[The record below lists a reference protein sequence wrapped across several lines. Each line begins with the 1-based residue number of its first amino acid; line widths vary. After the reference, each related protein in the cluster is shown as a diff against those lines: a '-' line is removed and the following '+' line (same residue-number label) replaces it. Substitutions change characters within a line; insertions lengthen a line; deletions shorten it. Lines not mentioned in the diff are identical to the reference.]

1 MKEFFLIL
9 IIFNNCLFANNNKFV
24 ITCRPYGF
32 FSNFIGTLTN
42 IRWAEKNNKVPVVYW
57 DEYSLYYDP
66 NGYNGSTNVWE
77 YYFEQISNLQY
88 NPGDDLYWKYYD
100 PDSFYLPALLDSC
113 YEKEYKEIFS
123 PVIKKYIKIKPI
135 IENKINAF
143 YEKEMKGKK
152 NIGIHLRGTDKF
164 IEIKPVDPN
173 IIFDKANEIAKELNN
188 NCQFLVASDE
198 EKLLELAKS
207 KLNGKVIFYDSH
219 RSLNDKPVWEVYTD
233 CKPLLGEEILIEAK
247 LLSKCDYLIHTSSN
261 VSIVV
266 CYFNP
271 DIKNILMKNIEQ

>member
-1 MKEFFLIL
+1 MKKLFLVL
-9 IIFNNCLFANNNKFV
+9 IINNLLLASSDDKFV

-42 IRWAEKNNKVPVVYW
+42 IRWAENNKKIPVIYW

-77 YYFEQISNLQY
+77 YYFEQISNLNY
-88 NPGDDLYWKYYD
+88 NPGDELYWKYYD

-113 YEKEYKEIFS
+113 YNQFYKDIFS
-123 PVIKKYIKIKPI
+123 PLIKKYIKIKPNI
-135 IENKINAF
+135 QNKINTF
-143 YEKEMKGKK
+143 YTQQMSGKK

-173 IIFDKANEIAKELNN
+173 IIFDRANEIAKELKNN
-188 NCQFLVASDE
+188 YQFLVATDE
-198 EKLLELAKS
+198 EKLLNLAKS
-207 KLNGKVIFYDSH
+207 KLNGKVVFYNSH
-219 RSLNDKPVWEVYTD
+219 RSLNDKPVWEIHTD
-233 CKPLLGEEILIEAK
+233 CKPLLGEEILIESQ

-271 DIKNILMKNIEQ
+271 EIKNILLSANN